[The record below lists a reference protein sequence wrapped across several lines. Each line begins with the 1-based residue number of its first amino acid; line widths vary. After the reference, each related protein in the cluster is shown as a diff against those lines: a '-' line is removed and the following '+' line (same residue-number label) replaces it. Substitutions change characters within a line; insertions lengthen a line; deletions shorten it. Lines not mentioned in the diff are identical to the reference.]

1 MNTIENNITRS
12 LIDTNL
18 ILSVKVSNKDAN
30 SSKNYIEVIK
40 THSGKSQEL
49 VDLRK
54 AANIFWN
61 IRAITKLRCP
71 AVFKGII
78 IADQKIVVNKKAS
91 VEGRLLSRISQFP

>member
-49 VDLRK
+49 VDLRN

-61 IRAITKLRCP
+61 IRAKTKLRIP